1 MQLSS
6 GTTDPAE
13 FSRRNHLLT
22 RIANIGLADLLQAVV
37 RGEVGIDDLLRFER
51 EENLRN
57 GLQELRRVREQELNR
72 LHRERPQPVS
82 PVAAASSASVIGRAL
97 PTGLPDR
104 ITPAPDAVATVH
116 AMGFQLELHQS
127 DGRPVIADADAGRPV
142 AAVTPVPRT
151 APSSPDVLAP
161 TRATA
166 GDLWRGVALNVD
178 FSVPLW
184 PTFLEKTIPGML
196 DVSVQTRRRYETSI
210 RSLRQK
216 LSAFGC
222 TAEQFEILAD
232 IGPDEWD
239 ALALARS
246 RGLEVAVLRSGIH
259 LPLAKQ
265 RLLLSARNL
274 KVPVDVFHDLADL
287 TDEQWDVLESVAELP
302 ITSAMI
308 ERLEQAD
315 AEDRAALRRLAT
327 TLGPAA
333 TMEDLGEVTTGEW
346 HALSRCWGAS
356 GSDWNHLRRALS
368 ACLSCYIGTDRHL
381 FRQLIVD
388 RIPLLPENRRVPDIT
403 LELLARVAADLPEH
417 VRYFP
422 WVLVLTGCRI
432 GEYLRLEPEHL
443 KANVFTITV
452 PGTKTAGSQR
462 SVHVDPDAWWLIEAA
477 VPCYLQYGQLR
488 KHWRAA
494 CQRNGVHG
502 VTIHDLRHVCG
513 QTAADGG
520 AKIEAIQ
527 AQLGHATAEMALR
540 YARRRD
546 LKDSSA
552 KIGQLV
558 VPHLPTGDRGP

>member
-6 GTTDPAE
+6 GTADRGE
-13 FSRRNHLLT
+13 FARRNNLLS
-22 RIANIGLADLLQAVV
+22 RIANIGLAELLQAFVS
-37 RGEVGIDDLLRFER
+37 GEVGIDDLLRFER
-51 EENLRN
+51 EENLRG
-57 GLQELRRVREQELNR
+57 GLQELRRVREQELDR
-72 LHRERPQPVS
+72 LCGARPRRAS
-82 PVAAASSASVIGRAL
+82 AAVGAASASVVAPAPTTGTEDRATLAHDGPSLVPALGIMTLLNRPAVPLVEADALRMKEAAL
-97 PTGLPDR
+97 PVSRSSTPDSG
-104 ITPAPDAVATVH
+104 TAVPAPAKTTS
-116 AMGFQLELHQS
+116 GE
-127 DGRPVIADADAGRPV
+127 
-142 AAVTPVPRT
+142 
-151 APSSPDVLAP
+151 
-161 TRATA
+161 
-166 GDLWRGVALNVD
+166 LWRGVELNSD
-178 FSVPLW
+178 FTAPLW
-184 PTFLEKTIPGML
+184 STFLETTIPGML
-196 DVSVQTRRRYETSI
+196 DVSAQTRRRYETSI
-210 RSLRQK
+210 RSLRLK
-216 LSAFGC
+216 LAAFFC
-222 TAEQFEILAD
+222 TEQEFEVLAD
-232 IGPDEWD
+232 IGPDQWD

-246 RGLEVAVLRSGIH
+246 RGLEVALLHSGIH

-274 KVPVDVFHDLADL
+274 RLPVDVFHDLVDL
-287 TDEQWDVLESVAELP
+287 SNEQWDVLESVADLP
-302 ITSAMI
+302 ITAAMI
-308 ERLEQAD
+308 ELLEHAN

-356 GSDWNHLRRALS
+356 STDWNHLRRALS
-368 ACLSCYIGTDRHL
+368 ACLSTYIGTDRHL
-381 FRQLIVD
+381 FRQLIID

-403 LELLARVAADLPEH
+403 LELLARVVDDLPAH

-432 GEYLRLEPEHL
+432 GEYLRLGREHL
-443 KANVFTITV
+443 KSNVYTITV

-558 VPHLPTGDRGP
+558 VPHLPSGVRAP